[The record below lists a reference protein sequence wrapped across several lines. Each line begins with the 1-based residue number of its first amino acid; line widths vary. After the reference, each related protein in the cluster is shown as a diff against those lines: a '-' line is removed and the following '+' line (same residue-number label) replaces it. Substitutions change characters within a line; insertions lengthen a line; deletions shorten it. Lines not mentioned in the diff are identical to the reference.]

1 MPSAKQIKARKLFA
15 KRVKRGDFR
24 KAISKTK
31 KSNFDKD
38 YEMVCHTCGKKGDL
52 SKHNKRH
59 KIGSQARSYSVG
71 AEETAKAMGQQ
82 TKKSVINISELI
94 INSSQDIKLK
104 LKSYTLDELFQLTH
118 DIDTELLAMY
128 RNNQQNNY
136 DKTIELLKKR
146 RKIVESLV
154 QQQLK

>member
-1 MPSAKQIKARKLFA
+1 MPSAKQIKARKEFA

-24 KAISKTK
+24 KAITKTK

-38 YEMVCHTCGKKGDL
+38 YEMICHTCGKKGDL

-82 TKKSVINISELI
+82 RFGESPFTINPKKR
-94 INSSQDIKLK
+94 NSSIAKLEQRIADLEEKFHQKLKHYDDYDSRELDFEGDQIRKTRIKLD
-104 LKSYTLDELFQLTH
+104 DEL
-118 DIDTELLAMY
+118 
-128 RNNQQNNY
+128 
-136 DKTIELLKKR
+136 KR
-146 RKIVESLV
+146 QMKY
-154 QQQLK
+154 

>member
-1 MPSAKQIKARKLFA
+1 MASAKQIKAQKLFA
-15 KRVKRGDFR
+15 KRVKRGDFK
-24 KAISKTK
+24 KAISKSK

-82 TKKSVINISELI
+82 RFGESPFTTNPKKK
-94 INSSQDIKLK
+94 NSSIAKLEQRIADLEEKFHQKLKHYDDYDSRELDFEGDQIRKTRIKLD
-104 LKSYTLDELFQLTH
+104 DEL
-118 DIDTELLAMY
+118 
-128 RNNQQNNY
+128 
-136 DKTIELLKKR
+136 KR
-146 RKIVESLV
+146 QMKY
-154 QQQLK
+154 

>member
-1 MPSAKQIKARKLFA
+1 MPSAKQIKAQKLFA
-15 KRVKRGDFR
+15 KRVKRGDFK
-24 KAISKTK
+24 KAISKSK

-82 TKKSVINISELI
+82 RFGESPFTTNPKKK
-94 INSSQDIKLK
+94 NSSIAKLEQRIADLEEKFHQKLKHYDDYDSRELDFEGDQIRKTRIKLD
-104 LKSYTLDELFQLTH
+104 DEL
-118 DIDTELLAMY
+118 
-128 RNNQQNNY
+128 
-136 DKTIELLKKR
+136 KR
-146 RKIVESLV
+146 QMKY
-154 QQQLK
+154 